1 MKILVDDRYMY
12 EKLSYSYIIMDMIID
27 YNNILSGTGN
37 GRGPGSSPDSIG
49 AGDTLTG
56 CVSTPS
62 SEALDQV
69 SDLRYAKTLPKRI
82 GSVIT
87 NNDNASSNGTKVTLS
102 QFSTHFEE
110 SVKDS
115 DRIIILQI
123 FYYFNFAGKLYI
135 LE

>member
-1 MKILVDDRYMY
+1 MVLNCSFTFSKYISFLVIGWCDDW
-12 EKLSYSYIIMDMIID
+12 LSYII
-27 YNNILSGTGN
+27 ILGAGN

-87 NNDNASSNGTKVTLS
+87 NNDNASSNGTKVMLS
-102 QFSTHFEE
+102 KFSTYFEE
-110 SVKDS
+110 SK
-115 DRIIILQI
+115 IQI
-123 FYYFNFAGKLYI
+123 ESWF
-135 LE
+135 